1 MRDLILTELTD
12 VNELLMVMSEEMNNC
27 SISEFIREIEGKLN
41 LLGYSIDST
50 DVDSSVF
57 EEESAEVVFPVDKWN
72 EDSSF
77 NTLTSKFKLLVD
89 LNVMW
94 SSYGKGD
101 GSAMA
106 VISVVD
112 VEEGD
117 SETDEYEVYY
127 PGVEYLFSED

>member
-1 MRDLILTELTD
+1 MRDKILSELTD
-12 VNELLMVMSEEMNNC
+12 INELLMVMSEEM
-27 SISEFIREIEGKLN
+27 SGHTVSEFIKEIEGKLN
-41 LLGYSIDST
+41 LLGYSIDDT

-57 EEESAEVVFPVDKWN
+57 EEESAEVIFPVDKWGD
-72 EDSSF
+72 DSSF
-77 NTLTSKFKLLVD
+77 NILTSKFKLLVD

-112 VEEGD
+112 VEERD
-117 SETDEYEVYY
+117 NETDEYEVHY